1 MTLVGTDVAPT
12 EVALAGI
19 SKAPHTSEVR
29 VTRIRPRDESTVRR
43 LSKQKNA
50 RLTHCRPFPTACRDR
65 NRACLNN
72 VPVRKLGFLV
82 VGVAAIVLSAC
93 SSTADTSIA
102 SDASVSEI
110 IRPITISQKDV
121 TAPAPFTDPWPATS
135 AQRIVSL
142 ANGSGEVIVA
152 LGGAR
157 QIVGRDETSNA
168 PEIVDAPIVTSGHEI
183 NAESVL
189 ALAPDLVLIDASSGP
204 QEAIELIEGAGV
216 PVVEVPEAWS
226 LADIDPKVSAIGG
239 AIGASVQAIDYVTA
253 LTSGTQE
260 LSLGSSPKVA
270 FLYLRGT
277 SAIYL
282 LGGVGSG
289 ADSMISQAGGVD
301 VGAQAQLG
309 PFTPLT
315 AEEIVELDPEVLLVM
330 TKGLES
336 VGGIDGLLQLPGI
349 AQTRAAATRA
359 VVAVDDTLLLSF
371 GPRTGEVVIAL
382 HDAFSELIAP

>member
-1 MTLVGTDVAPT
+1 M
-12 EVALAGI
+12 
-19 SKAPHTSEVR
+19 
-29 VTRIRPRDESTVRR
+29 
-43 LSKQKNA
+43 
-50 RLTHCRPFPTACRDR
+50 
-65 NRACLNN
+65 
-72 VPVRKLGFLV
+72 
-82 VGVAAIVLSAC
+82 
-93 SSTADTSIA
+93 
-102 SDASVSEI
+102 
-110 IRPITISQKDV
+110 
-121 TAPAPFTDPWPATS
+121 
-135 AQRIVSL
+135 
-142 ANGSGEVIVA
+142 
-152 LGGAR
+152 
-157 QIVGRDETSNA
+157 
-168 PEIVDAPIVTSGHEI
+168 
-183 NAESVL
+183 
-189 ALAPDLVLIDASSGP
+189 
-204 QEAIELIEGAGV
+204 
-216 PVVEVPEAWS
+216 PEAWG
-226 LADIDPKVSAIGG
+226 LADIEPKVTAIGG
-239 AIGASVQAIDYVTA
+239 AIGAPVQAIGYVTA

>member
-1 MTLVGTDVAPT
+1 M
-12 EVALAGI
+12 
-19 SKAPHTSEVR
+19 
-29 VTRIRPRDESTVRR
+29 
-43 LSKQKNA
+43 
-50 RLTHCRPFPTACRDR
+50 
-65 NRACLNN
+65 
-72 VPVRKLGFLV
+72 
-82 VGVAAIVLSAC
+82 
-93 SSTADTSIA
+93 
-102 SDASVSEI
+102 
-110 IRPITISQKDV
+110 
-121 TAPAPFTDPWPATS
+121 
-135 AQRIVSL
+135 
-142 ANGSGEVIVA
+142 IVA

-157 QIVGRDETSNA
+157 QIVGRDETTIS

-189 ALAPDLVLIDASSGP
+189 ALTPDLLVIDASSGP
-204 QEAIELIEGAGV
+204 QEAIELIKGAGV
-216 PVVEVPEAWS
+216 PVVEVPEAWN
-226 LADIDPKVSAIGG
+226 LADINAKIRAIGV
-239 AIGASVQAIDYVTA
+239 AIGAPVEAIDYVTA
-253 LTSGTQE
+253 LTSGTQDF
-260 LSLGSSPKVA
+260 SLGSSPKVA

>member
-1 MTLVGTDVAPT
+1 M
-12 EVALAGI
+12 
-19 SKAPHTSEVR
+19 K
-29 VTRIRPRDESTVRR
+29 
-43 LSKQKNA
+43 
-50 RLTHCRPFPTACRDR
+50 
-65 NRACLNN
+65 
-72 VPVRKLGFLV
+72 KLGFV
-82 VGVAAIVLSAC
+82 VAGMAAIVLSGC
-93 SSTADTSIA
+93 SSVVDNSVA
-102 SDASVSEI
+102 SDDSVLEI
-110 IRPITISQKDV
+110 VRPISISQEDV
-121 TAPAPFTDPWPATS
+121 AAPAPFSVRWPVSS

-157 QIVGRDETSNA
+157 QIVGRDETSIS

-189 ALAPDLVLIDASSGP
+189 ALTPDLLVIDASSGP
-204 QEAIELIEGAGV
+204 QEAIELIKGAGV
-216 PVVEVPEAWS
+216 PVVEVPEAWN
-226 LADIDPKVSAIGG
+226 LADINAKVRAIGV
-239 AIGASVQAIDYVTA
+239 AIGAPVEAIDYVTA
-253 LTSGTQE
+253 LTSGTQDF
-260 LSLGSSPKVA
+260 SLGSSPKVA

-315 AEEIVELDPEVLLVM
+315 AEEIVKLDPEVLLVM

-349 AQTRAAATRA
+349 AQTKAASTRA

-371 GPRTGEVVIAL
+371 GPRTGKAVVAL
-382 HDAFSELIAP
+382 HDAFLELIAP

>member
-1 MTLVGTDVAPT
+1 MILVGTEVAPT

-19 SKAPHTSEVR
+19 TKAAHASDVR
-29 VTRIRPRDESTVRR
+29 VTQISLRDLSTLRR
-43 LSKQKNA
+43 LSKQKDA
-50 RLTHCRPFPTACRDR
+50 CLTHCRPFPTTCRERDR
-65 NRACLNN
+65 DCLNN
-72 VPVRKLGFLV
+72 VPVRKLGIAV
-82 VGVAAIVLSAC
+82 VGIAAIVLSGC
-93 SSTADTSIA
+93 SAAAETSTTSN
-102 SDASVSEI
+102 DSVPETV
-110 IRPITISQKDV
+110 RPIVISQQDV
-121 TAPAPFTDPWPATS
+121 ATPAPFSDPWPATS

-142 ANGSGEVIVA
+142 ANGSGEVVVA

-157 QIVGRDETSNA
+157 QIVGRDETNNA

-183 NAESVL
+183 SAESVL
-189 ALAPDLVLIDASSGP
+189 ALKPDLVLIDASSGP
-204 QEAIELIEGAGV
+204 QEAIELIKGAGI

-226 LADIDPKVSAIGG
+226 LADIDQKVSAIGG
-239 AIGASVQAIDYVTA
+239 AIGAPVQAIDYVRG

-260 LSLGSSPKVA
+260 LSLASTPKVA

-289 ADSMISQAGGVD
+289 ADSMISQAGGAD

-309 PFTPLT
+309 AFTPLT
-315 AEEIVELDPEVLLVM
+315 AEEIVKLDPEVLLVM

-349 AQTRAAATRA
+349 AQTTAAATRA

-371 GPRTGEVVIAL
+371 GPRTGEAVIAL
-382 HDAFSELIAP
+382 HDAFSELVAP